1 MNGASPPRDGKI
13 PVNLLTGF
21 LGSGK
26 TTLLR
31 ELLADP
37 RLKQTAVLI
46 NEFGEVG
53 LDHHLLERID
63 ENVVLLNSGCVCC
76 TVRGELVDAL
86 IDLDTRR
93 AKGLIPAFDRVVIE
107 TTGLADP
114 FPALSTLRAHPVLVN
129 HFGLDKVVVT
139 IDAVNGEAQLRDRLE
154 AVRQLA
160 GADVVAITK
169 TDLCGADAVARLRRK
184 LAAINPSAVTI
195 LREQAEAAHLLGGAS
210 VSPDTADAFVDA
222 DPSEGLDHHHEGE
235 SRHHHHHASGGST
248 VTSFSVIVEE
258 RLDWTAFGIWLTM
271 LLNRHGD
278 RIFRVKGILN
288 VRGEERPIAIHGVQ
302 RLVHPPAHMK
312 AWPDDADRRSKLV
325 FIVEGLDP
333 AVIKHSL
340 RVFND
345 LSDRLL
351 PRTETSSQLLGGIEG
366 GDALAQTGG

>member
-1 MNGASPPRDGKI
+1 MNGASPPRDGKM

-63 ENVVLLNSGCVCC
+63 EDVVLLNSGCVCC

-93 AKGLIPAFDRVVIE
+93 AKGLIPGFDRVVIE

-114 FPALSTLRAHPVLVN
+114 FPALSTLRAHPVLAN
-129 HFGLDKVVVT
+129 HFSLDKIVVT
-139 IDAVNGEAQLRDRLE
+139 IDAVNGEAQLSDRLE

-160 GADVVAITK
+160 AADVVAITK
-169 TDLCGADAVARLRRK
+169 TDLCGADTVARLRRK

-195 LREQAEAAHLLGGAS
+195 LRGGGGSGASSRRRLGLAGHGRCVRGRGPLGRARPSSREREQA
-210 VSPDTADAFVDA
+210 
-222 DPSEGLDHHHEGE
+222 
-235 SRHHHHHASGGST
+235 
-248 VTSFSVIVEE
+248 I
-258 RLDWTAFGIWLTM
+258 IM
-271 LLNRHGD
+271 L
-278 RIFRVKGILN
+278 
-288 VRGEERPIAIHGVQ
+288 P
-302 RLVHPPAHMK
+302 
-312 AWPDDADRRSKLV
+312 ADRPSRPS
-325 FIVEGLDP
+325 P
-333 AVIKHSL
+333 
-340 RVFND
+340 
-345 LSDRLL
+345 
-351 PRTETSSQLLGGIEG
+351 
-366 GDALAQTGG
+366 

>member
-1 MNGASPPRDGKI
+1 VNGVSPHRGGRI

-37 RLKQTAVLI
+37 ELKQTAVLI

-63 ENVVLLNSGCVCC
+63 ENVVLLNSGCICC

-93 AKGLIPAFDRVVIE
+93 ARGVIPDFDRVIIE

-114 FPALSTLRAHPVLVN
+114 FPALSTLRAHPVLIN
-129 HFGLDKVVVT
+129 HFSVDKVVVT
-139 IDAVNGEAQLRDRLE
+139 IDAVNGEAQLGDRLE

-160 GADVVAITK
+160 AADVVAITK
-169 TDLCGADAVARLRRK
+169 TDLCSGEAVAALKRK
-184 LAAINPSAVTI
+184 LAAINPSAAII
-195 LREQAEAAHLLGGAS
+195 LRQNVKAAHLLGGS
-210 VSPDTADAFVDA
+210 SFSPSLADASTDA
-222 DPSEGLDHHHEGE
+222 DPMEGHDHHHGKGGGGH
-235 SRHHHHHASGGST
+235 HHHHHASGGST
-248 VTSFSVIVEE
+248 VTSFSLTIEG

-271 LLNRHGD
+271 LLNQHGD

-288 VRGEERPIAIHGVQ
+288 VGGEDRPVAIHGVQ
-302 RLVHPPAHMK
+302 RLVHPPVHMK
-312 AWPDDADRRSKLV
+312 AWPDADRRSKLV

-333 AVIKHSL
+333 AVIEHSL

-351 PRTETSSQLLGGIEG
+351 SRASENPSQQAPQFVGQ
-366 GDALAQTGG
+366 D

>member
-1 MNGASPPRDGKI
+1 MNGASPPRDGKM

-63 ENVVLLNSGCVCC
+63 EDVVLLNSGCVCC

-93 AKGLIPAFDRVVIE
+93 AKGLIPGFDRVVIE

-114 FPALSTLRAHPVLVN
+114 FPALSTLRAHPVLAN
-129 HFGLDKVVVT
+129 HFSLDKVVVT
-139 IDAVNGEAQLRDRLE
+139 IDAVNGEAQLSDRLE

-160 GADVVAITK
+160 AADVVAITK
-169 TDLCGADAVARLRRK
+169 TDLCGTDTVARLRRK

-195 LREQAEAAHLLGGAS
+195 LREEAEAAHLLGGAS
-210 VSPDTADAFVDA
+210 VSPDMADAFVDT
-222 DPSEGLDHHHEGE
+222 DPSEGPDHHHESE
-235 SRHHHHHASGGST
+235 SRRHHHASGGST
-248 VTSFSVIVEE
+248 VTSFSLIFEE

-288 VRGEERPIAIHGVQ
+288 VGGEARPIAIHGVQ
-302 RLVHPPAHMK
+302 RLVHPPVHMK

-333 AVIKHSL
+333 VVIKRSL

-351 PRTETSSQLLGGIEG
+351 SRTGETSSQLSGGIEG

>member
-1 MNGASPPRDGKI
+1 VNGASPPRDGKI

-93 AKGLIPAFDRVVIE
+93 AKGLIPGFDRVVIE

-129 HFGLDKVVVT
+129 HFSLDKVVVT
-139 IDAVNGEAQLRDRLE
+139 IDAVNGEAELHDRLE

-160 GADVVAITK
+160 AADVVAITK
-169 TDLCGADAVARLRRK
+169 TDLCGADAIARLRRK

-195 LREQAEAAHLLGGAS
+195 LREQAGAAHLLGGAS
-210 VSPDTADAFVDA
+210 VSPDVADSFAGA
-222 DPSEGLDHHHEGE
+222 DPSEGLGHHHEGE
-235 SRHHHHHASGGST
+235 SRHHHHASGGSS

-288 VRGEERPIAIHGVQ
+288 VDGEEQPIAIHGVQ
-302 RLVHPPAHMK
+302 RLVHPPVHMK
-312 AWPDDADRRSKLV
+312 AWPDDDDRRSKLV

-340 RVFND
+340 RVFTD

-351 PRTETSSQLLGGIEG
+351 PRTGGNSSQLLGGIEG

>member
-1 MNGASPPRDGKI
+1 MNGVSSHRGGRI

-37 RLKQTAVLI
+37 ELKQTAVLI

-63 ENVVLLNSGCVCC
+63 ENVVLLNSGCICC

-93 AKGLIPAFDRVVIE
+93 ARGVIPDFDRVVIE

-114 FPALSTLRAHPVLVN
+114 FPALSTLRAHPVLAN
-129 HFGLDKVVVT
+129 HFSVDKVVVT
-139 IDAVNGEAQLRDRLE
+139 IDAVNGEAQLGDRLE

-160 GADVVAITK
+160 AADVVAITK
-169 TDLCGADAVARLRRK
+169 TDLCSREAVAALRRK
-184 LAAINPSAVTI
+184 LTAINPSAVTV
-195 LREQAEAAHLLGGAS
+195 LRQDAEAAHLLGGS
-210 VSPDTADAFVDA
+210 SFSPDLADASTDA
-222 DPSEGLDHHHEGE
+222 DPLGGHGHHHDKGDGGH
-235 SRHHHHHASGGST
+235 HHHHHASGGST
-248 VTSFSVIVEE
+248 VTSFSLTVEG

-288 VRGEERPIAIHGVQ
+288 VGGEDRPVAIHGVQ
-302 RLVHPPAHMK
+302 RLVHPPVHMK
-312 AWPDDADRRSKLV
+312 AWPDADRRSKLV
-325 FIVEGLDP
+325 FIVEGLDQ
-333 AVIKHSL
+333 AVIERSL

-351 PRTETSSQLLGGIEG
+351 S
-366 GDALAQTGG
+366 QTGENPSRQARQLAL